1 MCLEFIQSTVEM
13 ACLQHNVWVLNWT
26 TERLGA
32 RKASGGLLTHSLAV
46 DAGWWLKPYLVLSA
60 RTPTYGLFMWLLG
73 FLTVQWLGSKGKKH
87 PSREDGGGKE
97 PCSLDTFYNL
107 A

>member
-1 MCLEFIQSTVEM
+1 MCLEFIQSTVET
-13 ACLQHNVWVLNWT
+13 ACLLHNVWVLSWT

-32 RKASGGLLTHSLAV
+32 GRASGGLLTHCLAV

-73 FLTVQWLGSKGKKH
+73 FLSAQWLGSKGKH
-87 PSREDGGGKE
+87 PSHERMGEGKNHAAWI
-97 PCSLDTFYNL
+97 LFIT
-107 A
+107 